1 MVRRT
6 ISLPKQ
12 ILFYGVIVCI
22 LSGCP
27 TIGHHRTQDEFNR
40 GEYHQVTGELT
51 DANIQKLDPK
61 LQFNAYTLKA
71 YSEWQ
76 TGKLAEAKQTAAT
89 AMNQPGLE
97 AGPRDK
103 FFLSILPALVDL
115 QELINKYKELP
126 KPKNIS
132 VQSYKNDYENRY
144 LRIVASLKDAYTQ
157 APAEVPPS
165 SLDYAHCK
173 RGDALMAWRAVIENI
188 WDGTDNMNDA
198 TMDLREDAQKRAQQ
212 FLQGTRIKDEI
223 SKERKFRC
231 PESKELLTAKATP

>member
-6 ISLPKQ
+6 TSLPKQ
-12 ILFYGVIVCI
+12 ILFYVVIVCF

-27 TIGHHRTQDEFNR
+27 TVGYHKTQDDFNR
-40 GEYHQVTGELT
+40 RDYQKVSGDLT
-51 DANIQKLDPK
+51 DTNIQALDPK
-61 LQFNAYTLKA
+61 LQFNAYTMKA

-76 TGKLAEAKQTAAT
+76 NGKLAEAKQTAAT
-89 AMNQPGLE
+89 AMGQSDLV

-103 FFLSILPALVDL
+103 FFLSILPTLVDL
-115 QELINKYKELP
+115 QELINKYQQLP

-132 VQSYKNDYENRY
+132 VQSYKNDYEKGY
-144 LRIVASLKDAYTQ
+144 MKVVASLKNAYTQ
-157 APAEVPPS
+157 APTEVPPT
-165 SLDYAHCK
+165 SLEYAHCK

-188 WDGTDNMNDA
+188 WDGADNMSDA
-198 TMDLREDAQKRAQQ
+198 TMDLREDAQKQAQQ

-231 PESKELLTAKATP
+231 PEAKEILTAKATP